1 MINEL
6 LEKFEDIFKPPSDE
20 EAKERGKRWLERQFD
35 KSLLIDNGDG
45 TYDYNGDL
53 DFSGI
58 GLTSLLDLPYK
69 LRRVR
74 GDFDCMRCE
83 LTSLEGAPREVGRD
97 FYCYNNKL
105 TTLEGAPENVGRD
118 FYCSRNQLTTLEG
131 APEKVGGDFWCI
143 YNQLTTLEGA
153 PEKVGGGFDCSYNK
167 LTTLEGAPEYVGG
180 DFGCRD
186 NPVSEEKLKKT
197 VNREYLK

>member
-1 MINEL
+1 MITEL

-20 EAKERGKRWLERQFD
+20 EAKERTKKWLERKFD

-53 DFSGI
+53 DFYDM

-69 LRRVR
+69 LRRVG
-74 GDFDCMRCE
+74 GDFSCYNNQ
-83 LTSLEGAPREVGRD
+83 LTTLEGAPREVGGN

-105 TTLEGAPENVGRD
+105 TTLEGAPE
-118 FYCSRNQLTTLEG
+118 
-131 APEKVGGDFWCI
+131 KVGGNFYC
-143 YNQLTTLEGA
+143 YNNQ
-153 PEKVGGGFDCSYNK
+153 

-180 DFGCRD
+180 HFYYHS
-186 NPVSEEKLKKT
+186 NPVSVKELKKT
-197 VNREYLK
+197 VDRDYLK

>member
-1 MINEL
+1 MMNEL

-20 EAKERGKRWLERQFD
+20 EAKERTKKWLERKFD

-45 TYDYNGDL
+45 TYDCDGDL
-53 DFSGI
+53 NFYNM

-74 GDFDCMRCE
+74 G
-83 LTSLEGAPREVGRD
+83 
-97 FYCYNNKL
+97 N
-105 TTLEGAPENVGRD
+105 

-131 APEKVGGDFWCI
+131 APAKVGGDFYCPNNHLTSLEGAPEEVGGGF
-143 YNQLTTLEGA
+143 YCYGNQLTTLEGA
-153 PEKVGGGFDCSYNK
+153 PGEVGGY
-167 LTTLEGAPEYVGG
+167 
-180 DFGCRD
+180 FGCRD
-186 NPVSEEKLKKT
+186 NSVSEEELKKT